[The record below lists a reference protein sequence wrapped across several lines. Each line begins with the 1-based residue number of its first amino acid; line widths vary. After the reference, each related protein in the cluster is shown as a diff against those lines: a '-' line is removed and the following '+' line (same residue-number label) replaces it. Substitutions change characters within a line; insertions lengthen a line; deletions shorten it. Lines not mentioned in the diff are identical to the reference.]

1 MVLLSSLLGNEIKVC
16 LAFSFVI
23 WLSLSNSLW
32 NMIDTF
38 STGRGTEA
46 RAFGDRGRRMV
57 NTGTQC
63 GKQVLTSSTCTNHQ
77 RTSCGHEVTSI
88 KNYQLFMKHYSLR
101 CIILQTSGFCQC
113 TDKADQEIVKEQLC
127 QCLNNIKSVFHL
139 IWWQLVC
146 VLQQISDSNLTT
158 RKEGTAHSEGVSS
171 NTASHLGEPMGK
183 K

>member
-1 MVLLSSLLGNEIKVC
+1 MGCGGSRADAIEPRYHESWTRETESTWLTNTDAEIPNGVTYKTRVVRGECSHLIKDNAKV
-16 LAFSFVI
+16 S
-23 WLSLSNSLW
+23 
-32 NMIDTF
+32 
-38 STGRGTEA
+38 GRGTEA

-139 IWWQLVC
+139 I
-146 VLQQISDSNLTT
+146 
-158 RKEGTAHSEGVSS
+158 
-171 NTASHLGEPMGK
+171 
-183 K
+183 